1 MSITLNF
8 SVQNQSITLSEKELI
23 DLQNAVTFAIEGS
36 GKINKNFGSIRVET
50 SGTIA
55 AFRGANNSQQSKH
68 HIETDC

>member
-1 MSITLNF
+1 MSTTLNF
-8 SVQNQSITLSEKELI
+8 ASQNQSVTLSEKELI
-23 DLQNAVTFAIEGS
+23 DLQNAVTFALEGS

-55 AFRGANNSQQSKH
+55 AFRGEKNKQHHKQ

>member
-8 SVQNQSITLSEKELI
+8 AAQNQSLTLSEKELI
-23 DLQNAVTFAIEGS
+23 DLQNAVTFAIEGK

-50 SGTIA
+50 TGTVA
-55 AFRGANNSQQSKH
+55 AFRSANNKQ